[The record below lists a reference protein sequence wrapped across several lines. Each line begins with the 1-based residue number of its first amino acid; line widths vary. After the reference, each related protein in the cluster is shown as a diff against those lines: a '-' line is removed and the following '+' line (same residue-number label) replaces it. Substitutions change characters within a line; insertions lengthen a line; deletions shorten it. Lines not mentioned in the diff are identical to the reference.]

1 MVPLA
6 YRELHAG
13 GARVVCAY
21 ADPPPPPVP
30 AQNLAIAAIFQ
41 EIADRLAIQGA
52 NAFRIRAYSTAART
66 LQGLGPDVAEM
77 LDRGEDLTRL
87 PGIGAD
93 LAGKIREIVATGK
106 CAMLEELRR
115 EMPAAI
121 TELLK
126 VPGLG
131 PRRVATLWRELDLRT
146 PAQVLRAA
154 RAGRMRGLP
163 GFGEKLER
171 NIEDAVAARL
181 SKKGR
186 FPLAVVTPHAEALVA
201 YLKRVPGVDTV
212 VAAGSYRRRRE
223 TVGDLDVVVTARK
236 ANSVIERFV
245 AYPEVGTVLSR
256 GPTRASVRL
265 KNGLQVD
272 LRLVGAES
280 LGAAL
285 VYFTGSKPHNIAL
298 RRIAQQRGLKINEY
312 GVFRGAKRIAGRTE
326 ESVYRAIGLPLIP
339 PEQRENRGEIEAVRP
354 APARIAAGRK
364 AGPTRSRRR
373 AAGPQ

>member
-1 MVPLA
+1 M
-6 YRELHAG
+6 
-13 GARVVCAY
+13 
-21 ADPPPPPVP
+21 P
-30 AQNLAIAAIFQ
+30 AQNLAIAAVFQ

-52 NAFRIRAYSTAART
+52 NAFRIRAYATAART

-106 CAMLEELRR
+106 CATLEELRR

-154 RAGRMRGLP
+154 RAGRIRGLP
-163 GFGEKLER
+163 GFGEKTER

-186 FPLAVVTPHAEALVA
+186 FPLAAVTPHAEALVA
-201 YLKRVPGVDTV
+201 YLKRVRGVDSV
-212 VAAGSYRRRRE
+212 VAAGSYRRRRD
-223 TVGDLDVVVTARK
+223 TVGDLDIVVTARK

-245 AYPEVGTVLSR
+245 AYPDVQTVLSR

-265 KNGLQVD
+265 ANGLQVD

-298 RRIAQQRGLKINEY
+298 RRIAQERGLKINEY

-339 PEQRENRGEIEAVRP
+339 PELRENSGEIEAARE

-364 AGPTRSRRR
+364 TVPKRSRRR
-373 AAGPQ
+373 AAGSQ